1 MKKWHVFV
9 ENQRRRSEELEEQD
23 KKNPICLKY
32 VAARKALKDAVE
44 ETNRLEREVGKVM
57 ENAGVSAFGKKYHL
71 DSHYLFMLRDGKN
84 DEAEAY
90 FKKEIHALS
99 RKFQNKEDARL
110 FEELLLQKS
119 EDMKKQVELEQAFP
133 KVETE
138 YKKYKM
144 NLDKQRE
151 SEAPKEVE
159 EYFRARNIH

>member
-1 MKKWHVFV
+1 MACFCGKPAPEKRRTRRTGQEKPDLPEVCRRT
-9 ENQRRRSEELEEQD
+9 EGSEGRRRGNEPPRKRGRQGHGERRSISFREKIPFGFPLSV
-23 KKNPICLKY
+23 Y
-32 VAARKALKDAVE
+32 V
-44 ETNRLEREVGKVM
+44 TG
-57 ENAGVSAFGKKYHL
+57 
-71 DSHYLFMLRDGKN
+71 GKN

-99 RKFQNKEDARL
+99 RKFQNKEDTRL

-159 EYFRARNIH
+159 EYFRARNTH

>member
-1 MKKWHVFV
+1 
-9 ENQRRRSEELEEQD
+9 
-23 KKNPICLKY
+23 
-32 VAARKALKDAVE
+32 
-44 ETNRLEREVGKVM
+44 
-57 ENAGVSAFGKKYHL
+57 
-71 DSHYLFMLRDGKN
+71 
-84 DEAEAY
+84 
-90 FKKEIHALS
+90 LS
-99 RKFQNKEDARL
+99 RKFQNKEDTRL

-159 EYFRARNIH
+159 EYFRARNTH